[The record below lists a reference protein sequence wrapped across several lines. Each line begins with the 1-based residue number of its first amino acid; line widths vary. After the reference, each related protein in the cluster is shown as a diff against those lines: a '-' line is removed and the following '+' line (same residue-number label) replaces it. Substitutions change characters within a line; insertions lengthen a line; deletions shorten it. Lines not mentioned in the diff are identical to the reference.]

1 MKNIL
6 ILGGMTIIVWIV
18 VSLQQVMFPPPPA
31 EYKVVYLGS
40 PNCGICV
47 HWKSKMLPAWKK
59 DSASSYAKLEIAQ
72 LRGHPFRGGYGRHDP
87 VFREAFQNKRSISY
101 PSFVLYSRGEIE
113 RVYSG
118 INGWNKI
125 EKRVR
130 AEAKR
135 MEKRAA
141 RSAMQSA
148 PNAAGGVA

>member
-72 LRGHPFRGGYGRHDP
+72 SRCLPVRGGYCNLVPG
-87 VFREAFQNKRSISY
+87 FREAFQN
-101 PSFVLYSRGEIE
+101 
-113 RVYSG
+113 
-118 INGWNKI
+118 
-125 EKRVR
+125 
-130 AEAKR
+130 
-135 MEKRAA
+135 
-141 RSAMQSA
+141 
-148 PNAAGGVA
+148 